1 MKSQDQ
7 FRRSLHIQR
16 IARMT
21 CSIMVDRPI
30 FIFGSPGSGT
40 TLLYEALCNHKD
52 LAYITLNM
60 LRAGIHRHSPLIAT
74 TLLKWHRF
82 KHKDTASIAPHEA
95 NSFWV
100 KYFGIYEYLT
110 ENDYLPEMS
119 DYYKKNITLVQ
130 KISKRS
136 RFMNKN
142 LEHCGRVRLLDRIF
156 PDAKFIHIIRDGRA
170 VAFSI
175 HNKKE
180 HGVSPTMFLL
190 SLEKILGKKYQ
201 PERSK
206 LFNYALGWGELVKK
220 AREARTFG
228 SNRYYEVR
236 YEDLIERPQLEIKK
250 IVEFCELDWYDEF
263 EKGIPHTTNMNV
275 KWMKDATPEERKDL
289 EESTAEIR
297 GILGIV

>member
-1 MKSQDQ
+1 MID
-7 FRRSLHIQR
+7 
-16 IARMT
+16 RMT
-21 CSIMVDRPI
+21 YSSIVDRPI

-40 TLLYEALCNHKD
+40 TLLYETLCKHRD
-52 LAYITLNM
+52 LAYVTLNI
-60 LRAGIHRHSPLIAT
+60 LRAGIHRHSPPIAT
-74 TLLKWHRF
+74 TLLKLHGLM
-82 KHKDTASIAPHEA
+82 HKDRASIIPHESNA
-95 NSFWV
+95 FWV
-100 KYFGIYEYLT
+100 KYFGIYEYMT

-119 DYYKKNITLVQ
+119 NYYKRNIMLVQ

-136 RFMNKN
+136 RFVNKN

-180 HGVSPTMFLL
+180 RGVSPTMFLL

-206 LFNYALGWGELVKK
+206 LFNYALGWGELVKQ

-236 YEDLIERPQLEIKK
+236 YEDLIERPYLEIKK
-250 IVEFCELDWYDEF
+250 FVEFCELDWYDEF
-263 EKGIPHTTNMNV
+263 EKEIPHTTNMNV

-289 EESTAEIR
+289 EESTAEMR